1 MTHYLVYQFTET
13 LLLRDN
19 TVELEYSLNERSLC
33 NCIGRAEV
41 NCGSEMVKECEICIV
56 LSGKSVRSMSL
67 NTKERT

>member
-1 MTHYLVYQFTET
+1 MTHYLVYQFTEA

-41 NCGSEMVKECEICIV
+41 NWGSKMVKECEICIV